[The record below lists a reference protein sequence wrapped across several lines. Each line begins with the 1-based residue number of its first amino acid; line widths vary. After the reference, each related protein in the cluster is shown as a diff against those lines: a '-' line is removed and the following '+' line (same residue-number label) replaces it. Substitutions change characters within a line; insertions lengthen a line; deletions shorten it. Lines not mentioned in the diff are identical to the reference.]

1 MGQNG
6 DPVAGLQ
13 RRLGAQAA
21 GQTRDT
27 VAHFAPGAATI
38 AVDGGGA
45 VGGRDDG
52 ANQALRYSH
61 RKGCSCRRED
71 GKDCQ
76 IY

>member
-1 MGQNG
+1 MGQDG
-6 DPVAGLQ
+6 DAVACLQ
-13 RRLGAQAA
+13 PGLGAQAA
-21 GQTRDT
+21 GQAGDA
-27 VAHFAPGAATI
+27 VAHFAPCAAAV